1 MRRGS
6 LTVHVALLT
15 TAVATVAVLLTG
27 AFAWW
32 VIRST
37 SEAQERD
44 QLAAQ
49 AEVLSRTPPLAAA
62 MLGRQERIA
71 GPTGTMLARVRAS
84 GEVEGPAAE
93 VVTASRRAALLSGE
107 EVSATATLNGRHML
121 VEGVPTPAGGGLVLA
136 QPMSTVDEASARM
149 RTRLLLPLSLGL
161 VGSALA
167 GALLARRLA
176 RPLTSAAAVAHRL
189 ADGERGLLV
198 GTDGPTEVAELAGA
212 LNSLDAALARSEN
225 RQRDFLL
232 SVSHEIRTP
241 LTTVRGYAE
250 ALADEVVTGDEVPT
264 VGRVLTGEVQR
275 LETFVGDLL
284 SLARLEA
291 DDFRLEVTGV
301 DLGALLTRLS
311 DVWTPLCARHGVEFR
326 TARSEGPLM
335 LRTDGFRV
343 RQLLDGL
350 IENALRVTP
359 AGGPLVVAVRS
370 RAGGGAVLQVR
381 DGGPGLTEE
390 DAAVAFERGALTT
403 RYRGVRPVGSGL
415 GLAIAH
421 RLTTRLGG
429 TIAAEGRA
437 PEGGAC
443 FTVRLPAEPPT
454 SAVSLPQGE

>member
-6 LTVHVALLT
+6 LTVHVTLLAT
-15 TAVATVAVLLTG
+15 TVATVAVLLTG
-27 AFAWW
+27 AIAWW

-62 MLGRQERIA
+62 MLNRQERIA
-71 GPTGTMLARVRAS
+71 GPTGTMLARVRRS

-93 VVTASRRAALLSGE
+93 VVTAPRRAALLSGE
-107 EVSATATLNGRHML
+107 RISATATLNGRHML

-189 ADGERGLLV
+189 ADGERGLPV

-250 ALADEVVTGDEVPT
+250 ALADEVVTGAEVPQ
-264 VGRVLTGEVQR
+264 VGRVLTGEVER

-284 SLARLEA
+284 SLARLES
-291 DDFRLEVTGV
+291 DDFRLEVTEV
-301 DLGALLTRLS
+301 DLAALLTHVAE
-311 DVWTPLCARHGVEFR
+311 VWQPLCTRHGVDFR
-326 TARSEGPLM
+326 TEVPDSEAPLP

-359 AGGPLVVAVRS
+359 AGRPLVVALS
-370 RAGGGAVLQVR
+370 DSTVLQVR
-381 DGGPGLTEE
+381 DGGPGLTDA
-390 DAAVAFERGALTT
+390 DAAVAFERGTLTT

-429 TIAAEGRA
+429 TITAQGRG

-443 FTVRLPAEPPT
+443 FTVRLPPTPPQ
-454 SAVSLPQGE
+454 AQAQ

>member
-1 MRRGS
+1 MRGS
-6 LTVHVALLT
+6 LTTHVILLT
-15 TAVATVAVLLTG
+15 TTVAAVAVLLTG
-27 AFAWW
+27 GFAWK

-71 GPTGTMLARVRAS
+71 GPTGTVLARVRAS
-84 GEVEGPAAE
+84 GEVEGPAAG
-93 VVTASRRAALLSGE
+93 VVDARRRTALLAGDD
-107 EVSATATLNGRHML
+107 VSATATLHGRHML
-121 VEGVPTPAGGGLVLA
+121 VEGVPTSGGGGLVLA

-189 ADGERGLLV
+189 ADGARGLRV
-198 GTDGPTEVAELAGA
+198 GADGPAEVVELATA
-212 LNSLDAALARSEN
+212 LNTLDAALAHSEN
-225 RQRDFLL
+225 RQREFLL

-250 ALADEVVTGDEVPT
+250 ALADEVVTGEETPA
-264 VGRVLTGEVQR
+264 VGRILTSEVER

-284 SLARLEA
+284 ALARLEA
-291 DDFRLEVTGV
+291 DDFRLELARV
-301 DLGALLTRLS
+301 DLDALTAQLA
-311 DVWTPLCARHGVEFR
+311 DVWTPLCARHEVDFR
-326 TARSEGPLM
+326 VEGPARALPLM
-335 LRTDGFRV
+335 TDAFRL
-343 RQLLDGL
+343 RQLIDGL
-350 IENALRVTP
+350 VENALRVTP
-359 AGGPLVVAVRS
+359 AGRPLVVAV
-370 RAGGGAVLQVR
+370 APADDGGAVLQVR
-381 DGGPGLTEE
+381 DGGPGLTDA
-390 DAAVAFERGALTT
+390 DAAVAFERGALTA
-403 RYRGVRPVGSGL
+403 RYRGIRPVGSGL
-415 GLAIAH
+415 GLTIAH

-429 TIAAEGRA
+429 TITARGRA

-443 FTVRLPAEPPT
+443 FTVRLPGAPP
-454 SAVSLPQGE
+454 